1 MNEQHNWSEFE
12 ASMDAVDRGGGGQQS
27 EAKQKADAF
36 CTAENFAK
44 SPSTLLLS
52 RNAGLALLAVLEEA
66 AATIDLLRDLVGDL
80 GPESDSIEEVI
91 LALCDTAEKFSDALD
106 V

>member
-12 ASMDAVDRGGGGQQS
+12 ATMDAVDRGGGGQQS
-27 EAKQKADAF
+27 EAKQKPDAF
-36 CTAENFAK
+36 SPVENFAK
-44 SPSTLLLS
+44 SPDVLLIS
-52 RNAGLALLAVLEEA
+52 RSAGLALLAVLEEA

-80 GPESDSIEEVI
+80 GPESDAIEEVI
-91 LALCDTAEKFSDALD
+91 LGLCDTAEKFSDALD

>member
-1 MNEQHNWSEFE
+1 MNEQHTWDEFE
-12 ASMDAVDRGGGGQQS
+12 ASMDAVDRGGGGQAAQP
-27 EAKQKADAF
+27 QPNADAF
-36 CTAENFAK
+36 HCGENFAK

-52 RNAGLALLAVLEEA
+52 RSAGLALLAVLEEA

-80 GPESDSIEEVI
+80 GPESDAIEEVI
-91 LALCDTAEKFSDALD
+91 LGLCDTAEKFSDALD